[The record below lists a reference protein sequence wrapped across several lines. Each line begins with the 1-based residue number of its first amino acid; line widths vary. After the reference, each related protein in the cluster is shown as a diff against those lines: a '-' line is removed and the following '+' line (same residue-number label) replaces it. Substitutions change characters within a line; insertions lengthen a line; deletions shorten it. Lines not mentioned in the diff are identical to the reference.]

1 MVNQLN
7 ALDPNALSSLKL
19 DAGNNS
25 PAANKAVAKQFES
38 LFLQQ
43 MLHSMRQAM
52 VSDDGPFDSETTRF
66 YQGMFDQQFAS
77 VMAEH
82 GGIGLAKFIEKQLD
96 ATSGALKLPGEALQ
110 VPPISSSKPVT
121 PLIPISSAVSATSA
135 AATDGTRTGF
145 VGQVWPQAQMA
156 AEQLGVPAHFL
167 VAQAALE
174 TGWGKS
180 VIRHADGSSS
190 HNLFNIKAGRNWTGK
205 TVDARTT
212 EYENGQP
219 VSRVERFRAYDS
231 YDESFRDYAALI
243 GQSPRYASVLGQT
256 DAGGFA
262 HALQSGGYATDPG
275 YAGKLVRIING
286 STLRQGLLASGG

>member
-19 DAGNNS
+19 EAGNKS
-25 PAANKAVAKQFES
+25 SGANKAVAKQFEA

-52 VSDDGPFDSETTRF
+52 ANGGGPFDSETTRF

-82 GGIGLAKFIEKQLD
+82 GGIGLAGFIEKQLD
-96 ATSGALKLPGEALQ
+96 AASGGLKLPGEALQ
-110 VPPISSSKPVT
+110 MPAFSSRPVT
-121 PLIPISSAVSATSA
+121 PLIPLAPVTVSATA
-135 AATDGTRTGF
+135 LDGTRSGF
-145 VGQVWPQAQMA
+145 VAQVWPQAQKA

-174 TGWGKS
+174 TGWGKA
-180 VIRHADGSSS
+180 VIQHADGRSSY
-190 HNLFNIKAGRNWTGK
+190 NLFNIKAGKNWTGK

-256 DAGGFA
+256 DAGAFA
-262 HALQSGGYATDPG
+262 RALQSGGYATDPG
-275 YAGKLVRIING
+275 YASKLVRIING
-286 STLRQGLLASGG
+286 STLRQGLLASGR